1 MLMTNKDR
9 SDKRRTGLRDI
20 WNAYMCRGA
29 RFAKFDIP
37 ECPTI
42 VTKLPESIL
51 TWEEAKQLHKK
62 LVKKDKNY
70 QSEAYVCFYLDDYKF
85 DSVRTSIW
93 FYPWLAL
100 RILKHFRGIIT
111 PDFSLYQDFPYPI
124 KIWNTY
130 RMRAFGYWAGNQ
142 SLEVI
147 NNARWG
153 TSETYDYCFE
163 GIEKNSIVAI
173 GTVGGSP
180 RKLIDRTRFEEG
192 LEEMIRRLSPK
203 TIIVYG
209 SSNYPCFDKL
219 RDAGITILSFKG
231 STAAYYE
238 GRNDHE

>member
-62 LVKKDKNY
+62 LVKKDINY
-70 QSEAYVCFYLDDYKF
+70 QNEAYVCFYLDDYKF

-163 GIEKNSIVAI
+163 GI
-173 GTVGGSP
+173 G
-180 RKLIDRTRFEEG
+180 FEEG